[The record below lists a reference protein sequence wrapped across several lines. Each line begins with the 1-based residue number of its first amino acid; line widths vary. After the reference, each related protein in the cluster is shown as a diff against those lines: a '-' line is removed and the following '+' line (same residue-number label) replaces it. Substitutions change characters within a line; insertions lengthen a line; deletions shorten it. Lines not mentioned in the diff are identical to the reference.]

1 MKKEL
6 SKEEEI
12 LNALEDL
19 KVAYL
24 ADMKANKKVEEVNRE
39 KTKSHYN
46 LLEAKKRLGSVD
58 IY

>member
-1 MKKEL
+1 MKKEP

-39 KTKSHYN
+39 KTKTHYN
-46 LLEAKKRLGSVD
+46 LLEAKKRLSSVD

>member
-1 MKKEL
+1 MKPQP

-39 KTKSHYN
+39 KTKTHYN
-46 LLEAKKRLGSVD
+46 LLEAKKRLSSVD